1 MSATSQSTSTSPS
14 STQPSAVVDPLDLL
28 DFTDYDGL
36 PDGNAYNSPSLTP
49 ETSVKQQFTSR
60 QSPISATASTMSA
73 NQTMSGPSH
82 QYDQYKQ
89 QTPFVPGALATTL
102 AVNQSSAH
110 VGYDLEYMSTQMNT
124 TEDIFDFNSAP
135 SQNSLSSP
143 EMDMDFEPSSDASFF
158 FNESTVNPNAIAGHD
173 AQSMASPA
181 AVTSNVGRMYPGMH
195 SQAAAMAKARQQQ
208 QRQQQIIQQQQ
219 RQQQNAKQQQQQQQ
233 QRPKSAQPADPLVEQ
248 KITQLLNS
256 MRAQSSGADGQ
267 GNSPHLNVPKLKKDE
282 EDMDEDERL
291 LNSEE
296 GKKLSSK
303 ERRQLRNKVSARAFR
318 SRRKGKFG
326 HQFMLLLH
334 RANPISVEYI
344 SQLEAEIAG
353 KVTEN
358 GELRSQN
365 RALLEENRRLSDLT
379 RMLLSSNAFSG
390 FLDNLSTNPAA
401 SAQQQ
406 PQRVEQ
412 RVEEPRQVPK
422 DVNPYSAAQQQQ
434 QQVSMVMVP
443 EQTMDFSML
452 NLNSGDAFNYQP
464 QVFTVMETPE
474 LPEFNADVLA
484 GKSSDAAFE
493 SETSKFQVSAIE
505 APTLLESTKSELPEV
520 SATQV
525 ASTESVAA
533 DLDADI
539 FDDDAAPAA
548 SEPKDDS
555 RSTKLFIGI
564 QPEKVFVRF
573 ELADAAEEADAI
585 SAKALRRVQR
595 MSASMEATME
605 RLERLTVGL

>member
-1 MSATSQSTSTSPS
+1 MSASSQSTSTTPS
-14 STQPSAVVDPLDLL
+14 NTQATGVAGDPLDMI
-28 DFTDYDGL
+28 DFTAYDGL
-36 PDGNAYNSPSLTP
+36 PDSTAYNSPSLTP
-49 ETSVKQQFTSR
+49 ETSTKQQFTSR
-60 QSPISATASTMSA
+60 QSPISATASAMSA
-73 NQTMSGPSH
+73 TQTMSGPSH

-110 VGYDLEYMSTQMNT
+110 VGYDLEYMSTQMNPA
-124 TEDIFDFNSAP
+124 DDMFDFNSAP
-135 SQNSLSSP
+135 SQASLSSP
-143 EMDMDFEPSSDASFF
+143 EMDMDFEPSGDASFF
-158 FNESTVNPNAIAGHD
+158 FNETTVNPNAID
-173 AQSMASPA
+173 AQSLASPA
-181 AVTSNVGRMYPGMH
+181 TVTSNVGRMYPGMH
-195 SQAAAMAKARQQQ
+195 QQAAALAKARAQQ

-219 RQQQNAKQQQQQQQ
+219 RQQQNVKQQQQQQ

-318 SRRKGKFG
+318 SRRK
-326 HQFMLLLH
+326 
-334 RANPISVEYI
+334 EYI

-390 FLDNLSTNPAA
+390 FLDHLSTNPTA
-401 SAQQQ
+401 SAPQQ
-406 PQRVEQ
+406 PQSVQRVEQ
-412 RVEEPRQVPK
+412 RVEETRQVPK
-422 DVNPYSAAQQQQ
+422 DVNPYAAAQQQQ

-464 QVFTVMETPE
+464 QVFTVLETPD
-474 LPEFNADVLA
+474 LPEFNAAILA
-484 GKSSDAAFE
+484 GKSSDAEFE
-493 SETSKFQVSAIE
+493 SEKSKVEISAIE
-505 APTLLESTKSELPEV
+505 APTLLESTKQELPEV
-520 SATQV
+520 SAAQSV
-525 ASTESVAA
+525 TETVTA

-539 FDDDAAPAA
+539 FDDDAAV
-548 SEPKDDS
+548 EPKDDS
-555 RSTKLFIGI
+555 RKIKLFVGI
-564 QPEKVFVRF
+564 QPEKAFASFDLV
-573 ELADAAEEADAI
+573 DAAEEADAV
-585 SAKALRRVQR
+585 SAKALLRVQR
-595 MSASMEATME
+595 ISASMEATME

>member
-1 MSATSQSTSTSPS
+1 MSASSQSTSTSPS
-14 STQPSAVVDPLDLL
+14 SSQPSAVVDPLDLL

-49 ETSVKQQFTSR
+49 ETSTKQQFTSR

-135 SQNSLSSP
+135 SQASLSSP
-143 EMDMDFEPSSDASFF
+143 EMDMDFEPSGDASFF

-173 AQSMASPA
+173 AQSLASPA
-181 AVTSNVGRMYPGMH
+181 TVTSNVGRMYPGMH
-195 SQAAAMAKARQQQ
+195 QQAAAMAKARAQQ

-219 RQQQNAKQQQQQQQ
+219 RQNVKQQQQQQQQ

-318 SRRKGKFG
+318 SRRK
-326 HQFMLLLH
+326 
-334 RANPISVEYI
+334 
-344 SQLEAEIAG
+344 
-353 KVTEN
+353 VTEN

-390 FLDNLSTNPAA
+390 FLDHLSSNPNA
-401 SAQQQ
+401 SAPQQ

-412 RVEEPRQVPK
+412 RVEETRQVPK
-422 DVNPYSAAQQQQ
+422 DVNPYSAAQQQQQ

-474 LPEFNADVLA
+474 LPEFDAAILA
-484 GKSSDAAFE
+484 GKASDAEFE
-493 SETSKFQVSAIE
+493 SEKSKVEVSAIE
-505 APTLLESTKSELPEV
+505 APPLLESTKPELSEVP
-520 SATQV
+520 ATQV
-525 ASTESVAA
+525 TSTENVTA
-533 DLDADI
+533 DLDGDI
-539 FDDDAAPAA
+539 FDDDAAPAVA
-548 SEPKDDS
+548 EPKDES
-555 RSTKLFIGI
+555 REHGLFGGI
-564 QPEKVFVRF
+564 QTEKAFPRF
-573 ELADAAEEADAI
+573 ELVDAAEEADAI
-585 SAKALRRVQR
+585 SARALKRVQR
-595 MSASMEATME
+595 MGASMEATME

>member
-1 MSATSQSTSTSPS
+1 MSASSQSTSTSPS
-14 STQPSAVVDPLDLL
+14 SSSQPSAVVDPLDLL

-49 ETSVKQQFTSR
+49 GTSSKQQFTSR
-60 QSPISATASTMSA
+60 QSPISATASTMPA

-89 QTPFVPGALATTL
+89 QTPFVPGALATTM

-124 TEDIFDFNSAP
+124 AEDIFDFNSAP

-143 EMDMDFEPSSDASFF
+143 EMDIDFEPSGDASFF

-173 AQSMASPA
+173 AQPLASPA
-181 AVTSNVGRMYPGMH
+181 TVTSNVGRMYPGMH
-195 SQAAAMAKARQQQ
+195 QQAAAMAKARAQQ

-219 RQQQNAKQQQQQQQ
+219 RQQRNVKQQQQ

-318 SRRKGKFG
+318 SRRK
-326 HQFMLLLH
+326 
-334 RANPISVEYI
+334 EYI

-390 FLDNLSTNPAA
+390 FLDHLSTNPNAA
-401 SAQQQ
+401 APQQ

-412 RVEEPRQVPK
+412 RVEETRQVPK
-422 DVNPYSAAQQQQ
+422 DVNPYSAQQQ

-464 QVFTVMETPE
+464 QVFSVLETPE
-474 LPEFNADVLA
+474 LPEFNAAMLA
-484 GKSSDAAFE
+484 GKTGDAEFE
-493 SETSKFQVSAIE
+493 SEKSKVEVSAIE
-505 APTLLESTKSELPEV
+505 APALLESTKPELSEVP
-520 SATQV
+520 ATQ
-525 ASTESVAA
+525 ATSTETVIA

-539 FDDDAAPAA
+539 FDDDAAPAV

-555 RSTKLFIGI
+555 HDINLFGGI
-564 QPEKVFVRF
+564 QTEKAFVRF
-573 ELADAAEEADAI
+573 ELVDAAEAIDAI
-585 SAKALRRVQR
+585 SARALKRVQR

>member
-1 MSATSQSTSTSPS
+1 MSASSQSTSTSPS
-14 STQPSAVVDPLDLL
+14 STQPTAVVDPLDLL

-60 QSPISATASTMSA
+60 QSPISAIASSMSA

-135 SQNSLSSP
+135 SQHSLSSP
-143 EMDMDFEPSSDASFF
+143 EMDMDFEPSNDASFF
-158 FNESTVNPNAIAGHD
+158 FNESTVNPNAID

-256 MRAQSSGADGQ
+256 MRAQSSGADSQ

-318 SRRKGKFG
+318 SRRK
-326 HQFMLLLH
+326 
-334 RANPISVEYI
+334 EYI

-390 FLDNLSTNPAA
+390 FLDHLSTNPGA
-401 SAQQQ
+401 SAPQQ

-412 RVEEPRQVPK
+412 RVEETRQVPK

-484 GKSSDAAFE
+484 GKSSDASFE
-493 SETSKFQVSAIE
+493 SEMSKVEISAIE
-505 APTLLESTKSELPEV
+505 APALLESTKSELSEGP
-520 SATQV
+520 ATQV
-525 ASTESVAA
+525 TSTESVVA

-539 FDDDAAPAA
+539 FDDDAAPAV

-555 RSTKLFIGI
+555 RATKLFVGI
-564 QPEKVFVRF
+564 QTKKVFAHF
-573 ELADAAEEADAI
+573 ELVDAAEEADAI
-585 SAKALRRVQR
+585 SAQALRRVQR

-605 RLERLTVGL
+605 RLERFTVGL